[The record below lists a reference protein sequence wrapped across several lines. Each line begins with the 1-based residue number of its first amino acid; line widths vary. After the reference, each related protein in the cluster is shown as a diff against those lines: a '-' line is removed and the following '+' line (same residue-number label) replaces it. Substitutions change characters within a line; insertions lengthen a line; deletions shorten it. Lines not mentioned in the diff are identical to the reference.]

1 MSKPVLSYLG
11 ETKLALGPAENVE
24 GHPWR
29 RAEPDGIVWL
39 VLDCADTS
47 TNTISE
53 VVLEGLNA
61 EVEALEKSSPKAV
74 VLRSAKKNG
83 FAAGADIN
91 GFREMT
97 GDGAVDMLRKGAEVL
112 DRF

>member
-11 ETKLALGPAENVE
+11 ETKLALGPVENVE

-29 RAEPDGIVWL
+29 GAEADGIVWL

-53 VVLEGLNA
+53 VVLEGLIMSFKFNYQ
-61 EVEALEKSSPKAV
+61 SFSH
-74 VLRSAKKNG
+74 
-83 FAAGADIN
+83 IN
-91 GFREMT
+91 H
-97 GDGAVDMLRKGAEVL
+97 
-112 DRF
+112 